1 MRAYL
6 SMWYRGPA
14 GEDATDEAIEANIK
28 MAVQVG
34 VDIQKHFPSVDLYI
48 PHIAQ
53 DLQEYNRLWALGE
66 VGTSEILRACCEKV
80 EGCDL
85 FIMVGTPTE
94 GMLLEYEQAKENGIE
109 CVCLDDWTNP
119 QRYEMIAEAIWRVR
133 N

>member
-1 MRAYL
+1 MKTYL

-14 GEDATDEAIEANIK
+14 GEDATDEAIECNIK

-53 DLQEYNRLWALGE
+53 DLQEYNYMWARGE
-66 VGTSEILRACCEKV
+66 VSTDEILGVCCDRV

-85 FIMVGTPTE
+85 FIMVGTPSQ
-94 GMLLEYEQAKENGIE
+94 GMTLEAERSKENGIE
-109 CVCLDDWTNP
+109 CVFIDDWSDPN
-119 QRYEMIAEAIWRVR
+119 RYETIAEAIWRVR